1 MIVYKD
7 TVGNFIKACTQG
19 SSALDIG
26 HVISDKMRLCG
37 INYFDASQVAAW
49 RNSLPHMADVLSQ
62 SKINRSVDVAVEYKI
77 QQSRDRID
85 FLVCGNTFDGNRNVV
100 VVELKQWSSVS
111 PSQKEDFVHTFGGH
125 GEADYWHPSYQA
137 YNYSQILYHFN
148 EFIREQGVTLS
159 SCSYL
164 HNMEH
169 GYSALL
175 GDPIRFPLIEKS
187 PVFYEDDD
195 AKLASFI
202 EKYVQV
208 PNKGLLFEIENSRVY
223 PSKYLADMLDKAI
236 RGNDFFSY
244 DEAQATSVSSIVE
257 AVEKAIFYNQKKTII
272 IRGGAGTGKSV
283 VAINV
288 LGKLLKRQKGAKPL
302 NAVYCTSNASPR
314 YLYTEKLI
322 GNDYKKKT
330 IKAMFKYPTVFV
342 HAPGDFYDCA
352 LIDEAH
358 RLFDFKGGVG
368 IKKGTHVLDSVIASS
383 RVSVFFIDND
393 QAVSTIDFAT
403 VDRIKEAAL
412 RNHSEVIEGSQL
424 ELKTQ
429 FRVTGGEEYI
439 AFIKSLLGYNNDI
452 SSYYPKNYDFRV
464 FDSAEEMRTAIK
476 EKDAY
481 YRKDSKSSGSCRMV
495 AGYTYQWNSKGK
507 DRDAPEMDIVL
518 DNGTF
523 QAKWNL
529 RCSRVGSN
537 YSWINDPQ
545 SVDEVGC
552 IHTCQGIDMN
562 VCGVIIGKDLTYKDG
577 KLCFNQKAI
586 AKSDKFSGIRKADT
600 ALAERLIRN
609 TYYVLLTR
617 GMAGTYVYC
626 EDPALREHI
635 RSMLMTKPITEPA
648 EEETPENLVYLPVV
662 GEIAAGHEH
671 FADEEIIDEIG
682 VDPSELHPN
691 TPNKYFFLQVS
702 GDSMTGVG
710 IDDGDAVLIRRMSNP
725 RADIKDGDVIA
736 CLIHGDRATLKTY
749 YRESDGI
756 RLHPENPAY
765 DDIFVPF
772 DEFMIGEARIIGKMT
787 ANEKDFHSFT
797 SR

>member
-1 MIVYKD
+1 MIVYKE
-7 TVGNFIKACTQG
+7 TVGNFINACSQG

-26 HVISDKMRLCG
+26 QIISDRMHLCG
-37 INYFDASQVAAW
+37 INYFDSSQVAAW
-49 RNSLPHMADVLSQ
+49 KNSLPHMADVLAQ
-62 SKINRSVDVAVEYKI
+62 SKINRSVDIAVEYKI

-85 FLVCGNTFDGNRNVV
+85 FLVCGDGSDGKSNVV

-148 EFIREQGVTLS
+148 EFIREQGVNLS

-195 AKLASFI
+195 AELAKFI
-202 EKYVQV
+202 EKYIRV

-236 RGNDFFSY
+236 KGNDFFSY
-244 DEAQATSVSSIVE
+244 DEAQATSVASIVE
-257 AVEKAIFYNQKKTII
+257 AVEKANFYNQKKTII

-288 LGKLLKRQKGAKPL
+288 LGQLLKRKNGPKPL
-302 NAVYCTSNASPR
+302 NAVYCTANASPR

-322 GNDYKKKT
+322 GHDYTKT
-330 IKAMFKYPTVFV
+330 AIKAMFKYPTVFV
-342 HAPGDFYDCA
+342 NATENFFDCA

-358 RLFDFKGGVG
+358 RLFDFKAGVG
-368 IKKGTHVLDSVIASS
+368 ISAGTHVLDSVIAAS
-383 RVSVFFIDND
+383 RISVFFIDDD

-403 VDRIKEAAL
+403 VDRIKDSAL

-429 FRVTGGEEYI
+429 FRITGGEEYI
-439 AFIKSLLGYNNDI
+439 SFIKSVLGYNNDI
-452 SSYYPKNYDFRV
+452 SFYYPKNYDFRV
-464 FDSAEEMRTAIK
+464 FDSADEMRTAIR
-476 EKDAY
+476 EKDKLY
-481 YRKDSKSSGSCRMV
+481 QKDSKSSGSCRMV
-495 AGYTYQWNSKGK
+495 AGYTYEWKSKGK
-507 DRDAPEMDIVL
+507 DRDAPEMDIIL
-518 DNGTF
+518 DDGAF

-529 RCSRVGSN
+529 RCNRVGSE
-537 YSWINDPQ
+537 YSWINDPL
-545 SVDEVGC
+545 SVEEVGC

-562 VCGVIIGKDLTYKDG
+562 VCGVIIGKDLTYENG
-577 KLCFNQKAI
+577 KLCFHQSAI
-586 AKSDKFSGIRKADT
+586 ARTDKFSGIRTADPQ
-600 ALAERLIRN
+600 LAEKLIRN

-626 EDPALREHI
+626 EDPALRDHI
-635 RSMLMTKPITEPA
+635 RSMLQTKPVTEPA
-648 EEETPENLVYLPVV
+648 EEEIPDNLVYLPVV

-671 FADEEIIDEIG
+671 FADEDIINSIP
-682 VDPSELHPN
+682 VKPSELHPN
-691 TPNKYFFLQVS
+691 IPGKYFFLQVS
-702 GDSMTGVG
+702 GDSMSGAG

-725 RADIKDGDVIA
+725 KADIKDGDVIA

-749 YRESDGI
+749 YSELDGI

-765 DDIFVPF
+765 DDIFVPME
-772 DEFMIGEARIIGKMT
+772 EFMIGEARIIGKM
-787 ANEKDFHSFT
+787 NWICKG
-797 SR
+797 